1 MHLPLRVLISRQ
13 GSDHDDEP
21 GFVTTIP
28 HEGESLQM
36 FLDTGKVI
44 RTSPVTH
51 VEDDGKE
58 LVVDTQNSRYVL
70 KLAS

>member
-13 GSDHDDEP
+13 GSDGDEP

-44 RTSPVTH
+44 RTSPVMH
-51 VEDDGKE
+51 VEDDGE
-58 LVVDTQNSRYVL
+58 EYVVDTMNSRYRL

>member
-1 MHLPLRVLISRQ
+1 M
-13 GSDHDDEP
+13 
-21 GFVTTIP
+21 TTIP